1 MPMSLPSLSPRKTPR
16 SGRNGKYV
24 VRKPTVPRSAPTVRA
39 LGKLRKSSAN
49 SFASASRTSSGSS
62 KLDSNGT
69 ESSRTMGGALNS
81 ARTSVTQISIISQR
95 SSRPITS
102 SASYPCRRK
111 KERRPLCQSGRVASH
126 RLPKDGEEAAQV
138 LSTVLLV
145 YVGYINMLGKYMTE
159 LFFFFIYFFFLNIK
173 NQIYFI

>member
-1 MPMSLPSLSPRKTPR
+1 MPVSLPSLSPRKTPR
-16 SGRNGKYV
+16 NGRSGKYV
-24 VRKPTVPRSAPTVRA
+24 IRKPTVPRSAPTVRT
-39 LGKLRKSSAN
+39 LGKLKKSSAN
-49 SFASASRTSSGSS
+49 CAVSASRTSNHGNGSS
-62 KLDSNGT
+62 KFASNGT

-81 ARTSVTQISIISQR
+81 ARTSMTQISIISQR

-102 SASYPCRRK
+102 SASYPCRKK

-145 YVGYINMLGKYMTE
+145 YVGYCLGNMSIV
-159 LFFFFIYFFFLNIK
+159 LFSSPI
-173 NQIYFI
+173 